1 MSQSIYSSNVELA
14 VRAGR
19 IFEDFINDEFI
30 AFSSHEREHAAYKDL
45 CQWLEDVALPSKWC
59 ANNIF
64 GFSNLADMVW
74 FRLLSMYGTQD
85 LGNALLQEH
94 IESMHKREYK
104 TLDIWLPE
112 RDDNVKQEVI
122 EFFQNDGFFEEPDYN
137 ELFAAHDKQEE

>member
-1 MSQSIYSSNVELA
+1 
-14 VRAGR
+14 
-19 IFEDFINDEFI
+19 
-30 AFSSHEREHAAYKDL
+30 
-45 CQWLEDVALPSKWC
+45 
-59 ANNIF
+59 
-64 GFSNLADMVW
+64 
-74 FRLLSMYGTQD
+74 MYGTQD